1 MDNIKE
7 VAQVIVEAYRYSL
20 LGIALLGLVAWKKP
34 VPFYRMLSVYL
45 ILMAG
50 MEFFGVYLA
59 KVLNG
64 RNHIFVLL
72 DALTDVAFFSVLY
85 ARCLL
90 EKKTKLFLL
99 LSILSAAYICF
110 EIFYN
115 FIYKQVSVKEF
126 QPYSKIVSDA
136 FIIIL
141 ALHFLYEKMNAFTA
155 TKVKH
160 FWFNNVVMLYFTIN
174 LLVYLPFNF
183 LVNESTGVKFVF
195 WTLNVFCIEAF
206 YLFLLSVILKEA
218 LRKKAVTS

>member
-1 MDNIKE
+1 MNEIR
-7 VAQVIVEAYRYSL
+7 VIAEIILKIYQYSL
-20 LGIALLGLVAWKKP
+20 LGIAFLGLVAWKKP
-34 VPFYRMLSVYL
+34 SLFYRMLSVYL
-45 ILMAG
+45 LLMTG
-50 MEFFGVYLA
+50 MEFFGIYLA

-72 DALTDVAFFSVLY
+72 DALTDVVFFSVLY
-85 ARCLL
+85 GRCLL

-99 LSILSAAYICF
+99 LSILSGAYICF
-110 EIFYN
+110 EIFFN
-115 FIYKQVSVKEF
+115 FMYKQVSVNEF

-141 ALHFLYEKMNAFTA
+141 ALNFLYEKMNAFTA

-160 FWFNNVVMLYFTIN
+160 FWFNNIVMLYFTIN

-195 WTLNVFCIEAF
+195 WTLNIFCIEAF
-206 YLFLLSVILKEA
+206 YLFLLSVILKDA
-218 LRKKAVTS
+218 LDKKAITS

>member
-7 VAQVIVEAYRYSL
+7 VANVIAEAYRYSL
-20 LGIALLGLVAWKKP
+20 FGIAILGLVAWKKP
-34 VPFYRMLSVYL
+34 LPFLRMLSVYL
-45 ILMAG
+45 VLMAG
-50 MEFFGVYLA
+50 MEHFGMYLA

-72 DALTDVAFFSVLY
+72 DALTDVVFFSVLY
-85 ARCLL
+85 GRYLFT
-90 EKKTKLFLL
+90 KKSKLFLA
-99 LSILSAAYICF
+99 LSVLSVAYICF

-136 FIIIL
+136 FVIVL
-141 ALHFLYEKMNAFTA
+141 ALNFLYEKMNAFTA

-160 FWFNNVVMLYFTIN
+160 FWFNNIVMLYFTIN

-195 WTLNVFCIEAF
+195 WTLNIFCIEAF
-206 YLFLLSVILKEA
+206 YLFLLGLIVNDA
-218 LRKKAVTS
+218 LSKKAITS